1 MMDTCIKRKESATYG
16 KVETF
21 SEFAGH
27 KNILT
32 QLSSAMG
39 LGNLGYLAL
48 IKREVLLY
56 FVV

>member
-1 MMDTCIKRKESATYG
+1 MDASIKRKESATYG
-16 KVETF
+16 KVEIC

-32 QLSSAMG
+32 QLSSAAG
-39 LGNLGYLAL
+39 LGNMGYLAL
-48 IKREVLLY
+48 LKREILLY